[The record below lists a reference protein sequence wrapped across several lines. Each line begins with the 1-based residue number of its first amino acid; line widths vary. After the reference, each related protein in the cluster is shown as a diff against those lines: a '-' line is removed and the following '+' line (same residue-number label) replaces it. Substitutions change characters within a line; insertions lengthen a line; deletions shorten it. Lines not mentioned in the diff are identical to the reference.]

1 MATTS
6 GNCWQGEFV
15 WQENTWDKEGQKPSY
30 NAWGWGVYGD
40 KAPMFS
46 SWEEAIMTIAEGLR
60 HEYYNKGYVTPE
72 IIMKKFTPRSDG
84 SWARDVKVIME
95 QIGSLE
101 K

>member
-1 MATTS
+1 
-6 GNCWQGEFV
+6 
-15 WQENTWDKEGQKPSY
+15 
-30 NAWGWGVYGD
+30 
-40 KAPMFS
+40 MFS